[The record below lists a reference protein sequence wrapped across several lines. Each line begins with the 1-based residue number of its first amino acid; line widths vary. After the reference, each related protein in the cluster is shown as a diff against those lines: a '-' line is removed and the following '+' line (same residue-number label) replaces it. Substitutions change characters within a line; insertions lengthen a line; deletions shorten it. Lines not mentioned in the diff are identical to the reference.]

1 MKRVITL
8 FAVLLMGWSVN
19 AWSFACKTANGTAI
33 PIGGG
38 SANVYVN
45 LAPVVNVGQNL
56 VVDLSTQIFCHNDY
70 PETITDYVTLQRG
83 SAYGGVLSNF
93 SGTVKYSG
101 SSYPFPTTSETPR
114 VVYNSRTDKPW
125 PVALYLTP
133 VSSAGGV
140 AIKAGSL
147 IAVLI
152 LRQTNNYNSD
162 DFQFVWN
169 IYANNDVVVP
179 TGGCDVSARDVTVTL
194 PDYPG
199 SVPIPLTVYCAK
211 SQNLG
216 YYLSGTTADAGN
228 SIFTNTASFSP
239 AQGVGVQLT
248 RNGTII
254 PANNTVSLGAV
265 GTSAVSLGLT
275 ANYARTGGQVTLEAT
290 TFRTVGLLHQEWWMR
305 PDDPADAD
313 EKESGKWLAAAA
325 TSRLRMGSMMSNVIA
340 VCDREADIHAYLQ
353 DKLAHNERF
362 VVRSK
367 HPRKD
372 VESGLYLY
380 DHLKNQPELG
390 GYQISIPQKGVVDKR
405 GKRKNRPARKASLSL
420 RSGRI
425 TLKQGNITLN
435 AVLAEEINPPKGE
448 TPLKWLLL
456 TSEPVESLAQA
467 LRVIDI
473 YTHRWRIEE
482 FHKAWKTGAGAE
494 RQRMEEP
501 DNLERMVSILSFVA
515 VRLLQLRESFT
526 LPQALRAQGLLKEAE
541 HVESQ
546 SAETVLTPDECQLLG
561 YLDKGKRKRKE
572 KAGSLQWAYMA
583 IARLGGFMDSKR
595 TGIASWGALW

>member
-1 MKRVITL
+1 MSYLNLRLYQRNTQCLHIRKHSLAGFFVRLFVACA
-8 FAVLLMGWSVN
+8 FAVQAPLSSAELYFNPRFLADDPQAVADLSRFENGQELPPGTYRVDIYLNNGYMATRDVTFNTGDSEQGIVPCLTRAQLASMGLNMASVAGMNLLADDACVPLTTMVQDATAHLDVGQQRLNLTIPQAFMSNRARGYIPPELWDPGINAGLLNYNFSGNSVQNRIGGNSHYAYLNLQSGLNIGAWRLRDNTTWSYN
-19 AWSFACKTANGTAI
+19 SSDSSSGSKNKWQHINTWLERDIIPLRSRLTLGDGYTQGDIFDGINFRGAQLASDDNMLPDSQRGFAPVIHGIARGTAI

-45 LAPVVNVGQNL
+45 LAPAVNVGQNL

-83 SAYGGVLSNF
+83 SAYGGVLSSF
-93 SGTVKYSG
+93 SGTVKYNG

-275 ANYARTGGQVTLEAT
+275 ANYARTGGQVTAGNVQSIIGV
-290 TFRTVGLLHQEWWMR
+290 TFV
-305 PDDPADAD
+305 
-313 EKESGKWLAAAA
+313 
-325 TSRLRMGSMMSNVIA
+325 
-340 VCDREADIHAYLQ
+340 
-353 DKLAHNERF
+353 
-362 VVRSK
+362 
-367 HPRKD
+367 
-372 VESGLYLY
+372 
-380 DHLKNQPELG
+380 
-390 GYQISIPQKGVVDKR
+390 YQ
-405 GKRKNRPARKASLSL
+405 
-420 RSGRI
+420 
-425 TLKQGNITLN
+425 
-435 AVLAEEINPPKGE
+435 
-448 TPLKWLLL
+448 
-456 TSEPVESLAQA
+456 
-467 LRVIDI
+467 
-473 YTHRWRIEE
+473 
-482 FHKAWKTGAGAE
+482 
-494 RQRMEEP
+494 
-501 DNLERMVSILSFVA
+501 
-515 VRLLQLRESFT
+515 
-526 LPQALRAQGLLKEAE
+526 
-541 HVESQ
+541 
-546 SAETVLTPDECQLLG
+546 
-561 YLDKGKRKRKE
+561 
-572 KAGSLQWAYMA
+572 
-583 IARLGGFMDSKR
+583 
-595 TGIASWGALW
+595 

>member
-45 LAPVVNVGQNL
+45 LAPAVNVGQNL

-194 PDYPG
+194 PGLPWFSADSSYRLLCEKPKPG
-199 SVPIPLTVYCAK
+199 VLPLRHNRRC
-211 SQNLG
+211 G
-216 YYLSGTTADAGN
+216 
-228 SIFTNTASFSP
+228 
-239 AQGVGVQLT
+239 QLDFHQY
-248 RNGTII
+248 R
-254 PANNTVSLGAV
+254 VV
-265 GTSAVSLGLT
+265 FTSAG
-275 ANYARTGGQVTLEAT
+275 RR
-290 TFRTVGLLHQEWWMR
+290 RTV
-305 PDDPADAD
+305 DAQ
-313 EKESGKWLAAAA
+313 
-325 TSRLRMGSMMSNVIA
+325 R
-340 VCDREADIHAYLQ
+340 
-353 DKLAHNERF
+353 
-362 VVRSK
+362 
-367 HPRKD
+367 
-372 VESGLYLY
+372 Y
-380 DHLKNQPELG
+380 D
-390 GYQISIPQKGVVDKR
+390 YS
-405 GKRKNRPARKASLSL
+405 
-420 RSGRI
+420 
-425 TLKQGNITLN
+425 
-435 AVLAEEINPPKGE
+435 
-448 TPLKWLLL
+448 
-456 TSEPVESLAQA
+456 SE
-467 LRVIDI
+467 
-473 YTHRWRIEE
+473 
-482 FHKAWKTGAGAE
+482 
-494 RQRMEEP
+494 
-501 DNLERMVSILSFVA
+501 
-515 VRLLQLRESFT
+515 
-526 LPQALRAQGLLKEAE
+526 
-541 HVESQ
+541 
-546 SAETVLTPDECQLLG
+546 
-561 YLDKGKRKRKE
+561 
-572 KAGSLQWAYMA
+572 
-583 IARLGGFMDSKR
+583 
-595 TGIASWGALW
+595 